1 MSINALGS
9 SIAPPS
15 PNLITLRSF
24 NLIRAE
30 TNHRTAAMAAH
41 NSPKISNTS
50 FKFVVPGR
58 RKVAFLALVIR
69 VSALIQI
76 NAGGD
81 GETSRWRDARCGRA
95 LRLAAA
101 VRR

>member
-1 MSINALGS
+1 
-9 SIAPPS
+9 
-15 PNLITLRSF
+15 
-24 NLIRAE
+24 
-30 TNHRTAAMAAH
+30 MAAH

-81 GETSRWRDARCGRA
+81 GEASRWRDARCGRA
-95 LRLAAA
+95 RFALQPPSADEALDLYQNGLRGLA
-101 VRR
+101 